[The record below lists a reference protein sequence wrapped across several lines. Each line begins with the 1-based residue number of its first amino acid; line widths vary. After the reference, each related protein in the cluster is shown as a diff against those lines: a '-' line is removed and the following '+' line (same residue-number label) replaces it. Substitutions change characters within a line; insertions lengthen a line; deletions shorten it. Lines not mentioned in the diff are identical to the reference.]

1 MNPITMT
8 SVLRTLTAGLTC
20 SAVLL
25 LAACGGGGGGGGDAV
40 ITPPTAVV
48 KPSQASVPIG
58 TAVTLDGTGSTTPN
72 GGTLSYAWT
81 LTTKPDGSAA
91 VLSDATGSKPSFT
104 PDKPG
109 DYVVDLV
116 VKDAKV
122 GSPVVRVTIPA
133 TNPDPVAV
141 ITPATQSVLQGSTVS
156 LNGATS
162 LPPTGAA
169 AADLR
174 YEWKFSA
181 QPDGL
186 PATVLVDAAS
196 AKPSFTASKLGVYK
210 LALVVRHGERVS
222 VAATAEVVVNN
233 GNSRPVAK
241 LVAPKTAVRG
251 SAIVLDGSGSTDAD
265 GDTLHYRWAFAPFVA
280 NSTNT
285 PVPAGSKATITNATS
300 AKAELVPDAVGK
312 YYVDFTVYDNSV
324 SATERVIIDVTKP
337 AGAVNSAPVAM
348 IGRGL
353 PSEECE
359 VGGYCGQNSIY
370 AYDLDGDALTGKWTY
385 WNTATPDD
393 KKTESGRDLYALSY
407 LSAAGTWQVQLVVN
421 DGQTD
426 SAPAT
431 QTVVLKTGA
440 NTAPFA
446 KATINSGT
454 VLVGETL
461 TFDASGSTD
470 RNGDQLS
477 VEWTLID
484 RPDGS
489 AATLQTPTA
498 VRSSVVTDKPG
509 MYRARLRVFD
519 PKGLTRVLG
528 SENFVQAFAKAQNN
542 APVVANLRMGSFDVS
557 DTTQPLVLYPFT
569 ANGATVQGVSARAM
583 ASIFDPD
590 LDSPLYYILT
600 ATRYPVGSGIVKSLA
615 GQTTSGVDGPV
626 TGANGMGAISPD
638 LPGEYELQLVASD
651 GAAYSQTKTLNFR
664 VVTRANYPGLL
675 LEESTWQ
682 LPWPLN
688 VQSMAALTDAPDGN
702 ARVIGTYTLYA
713 GDQDYTVAD
722 LAALAKDGVAK
733 PAFIGLQNGQVIR
746 KGQSVTFQV
755 VRPALPDEQA
765 QVKALMALANQQA
778 AFAAESKRL
787 QKLVFDNQYSWSFRV
802 AEKPARTF
810 RVEIFPG

>member
-1 MNPITMT
+1 M
-8 SVLRTLTAGLTC
+8 SSFLRTLTAGLTC

-25 LAACGGGGGGGGDAV
+25 LTACGGGGGGGESV

-116 VKDAKV
+116 VKDARI
-122 GSPVVRVTIPA
+122 GSPVARITIPA

-141 ITPATQSVLQGSTVS
+141 VTPASQSVLQGSAVT
-156 LNGATS
+156 LDGAAS

-174 YEWKFSA
+174 YEWKLTA

-186 PATVLVDAAS
+186 PATVLLNATS
-196 AKPSFTASKLGVYK
+196 AKAGFTASKLGVYK
-210 LALVVRHGERVS
+210 AALVVRHGERVS
-222 VAATAEVVVNN
+222 VAATAEIAVNN

-241 LVAPKTAVRG
+241 LVVPKTAVRG

-285 PVPAGSKATITNATS
+285 PVPAGSKASITNATS

-312 YYVDFTVYDNSV
+312 YYIDFTVYDNSV

-337 AGAVNSAPVAM
+337 AGAANTAPVAVVSS
-348 IGRGL
+348 GL
-353 PSEECE
+353 ATEECE
-359 VGGYCGQNSIY
+359 VGGYCGQYSSN

-407 LSAAGTWQVQLVVN
+407 LSTAGTWQVQLVVN
-421 DGQTD
+421 DGQAD

-431 QTVVLKTGA
+431 QTVVIKTGA
-440 NTAPFA
+440 NVAPFA

-461 TFDASGSTD
+461 NFDASGSTD
-470 RNGDQLS
+470 RNGDPLTY
-477 VEWTLID
+477 EWTLID

-489 AATLQTPTA
+489 AATLLTPTA
-498 VRSSVVTDKPG
+498 VRSSVVTDKAG
-509 MYRARLRVFD
+509 LYRARLRVFD
-519 PKGLTRVLG
+519 AKGLTRTLG
-528 SENFVQAFAKAQNN
+528 TANYVQAFAKAQNN
-542 APVVANLRMGSFDVS
+542 PPVVANLRVGNFDVS
-557 DTTQPLVLYPFT
+557 DATQPLVLYPFT
-569 ANGATVQGVSARAM
+569 ANGTTVQAVSGGVM

-600 ATRYPVGSGIVKSLA
+600 ATRYPVGSGIVKSVS
-615 GQTTSGVDGPV
+615 GQTTSGVDGPID
-626 TGANGMGAISPD
+626 GGNGVGSISPD

-664 VVTRANYPGLL
+664 VVTRENYPGIL
-675 LEESTWQ
+675 LEEGSWQ
-682 LPWPLN
+682 VPWPVVDTVSGGFLVN
-688 VQSMAALTDAPDGN
+688 DPAGKPRV
-702 ARVIGTYTLYA
+702 ARTLTLYA
-713 GDQDYTVAD
+713 ADQDYTIADLVAD
-722 LAALAKDGVAK
+722 STDAALKPGVV
-733 PAFIGLQNGQVIR
+733 GLRNGQVIR
-746 KGQSVTFQV
+746 KGESVTFQL
-755 VRPALPDEQA
+755 VRPAIPDEQA
-765 QVKALMALANQQA
+765 LWQALFKLNTSSPE
-778 AFAAESKRL
+778 FSAEYKRL
-787 QKLVFDNQYSWSFRV
+787 ETLLRGYRFSWSFRV
-802 AEKPARTF
+802 AEKANRSVRLELLPQ
-810 RVEIFPG
+810 